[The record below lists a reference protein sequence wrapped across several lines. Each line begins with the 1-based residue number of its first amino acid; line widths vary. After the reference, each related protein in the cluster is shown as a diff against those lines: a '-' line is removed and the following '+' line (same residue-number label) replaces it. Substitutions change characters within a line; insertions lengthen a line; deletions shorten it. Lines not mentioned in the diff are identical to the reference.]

1 MVIRPSYVLG
11 GRAME
16 IVYDRAGLHR
26 YMREAVRVSG
36 ENPVLIDRYLNDA
49 IEVDVD
55 CIADGETVYVAGVME
70 HIEEA
75 GIHSGDSA
83 CSLPPYTLAPA
94 TVTELKVETEALAR
108 ALGVVGLMNVQYAIK
123 DDMIFVLEVNPRAS
137 RTVPFVAKATGVAVA
152 KIGARVMAGARL
164 AEFHLD
170 DQAIAPHVAVK
181 EAVFPFNRFPNVDT
195 ILGPEMKSTGEV
207 MGLDASFE
215 RAFAKSQLGAGV
227 MLPQS
232 GTVFLSIKDA
242 DKKSLPA
249 LARRLAEMGFAILAT
264 RGTAARIRE
273 AGLPVTVVNKVLEGR
288 PHCVD
293 AIRSARGAARHQHRS
308 RPAIGGRQLC
318 HPPQRADPRGAALH
332 HHGRRPG
339 GGACDCRRSGPA
351 RLKWRRSSP
360 TFADRSEAPR
370 RPGSGSARRSPC
382 LVAVISCTPTPD
394 HRRTTSCRSSR

>member
-1 MVIRPSYVLG
+1 
-11 GRAME
+11 ME
-16 IVYDRAGLHR
+16 IVYDRQGLHR

-94 TVTELKVETEALAR
+94 TVTELKAETEAIAK

-123 DDMIFVLEVNPRAS
+123 DDTIFVLEVNPRAS

-152 KIGARVMAGARL
+152 KIGARVMAGETLRAFR
-164 AEFHLD
+164 LD

-181 EAVFPFNRFPNVDT
+181 EAVFPFARFPDVDT

-227 MLPQS
+227 VLPRA

-242 DKKSLPA
+242 DKKGLPA
-249 LARRLAEMGFAILAT
+249 LARRLAEMGFAIMAT

-273 AGLPVTVVNKVLEGR
+273 AGLQVTVVNKVLEGR

-293 AIRSARGAARHQHRS
+293 AIRSGDVQLVINTASTPQSVRDSFAIRRSALTHGVPHYTTMAGARAAVH
-308 RPAIGGRQLC
+308 AI
-318 HPPQRADPRGAALH
+318 AALKT
-332 HHGRRPG
+332 GT
-339 GGACDCRRSGPA
+339 
-351 RLKWRRSSP
+351 L
-360 TFADRSEAPR
+360 EVAPLQSYFR
-370 RPGSGSARRSPC
+370 GSF
-382 LVAVISCTPTPD
+382 
-394 HRRTTSCRSSR
+394 